1 MFKVLIPAAAA
12 VALVAFAA
20 RTQPLD
26 AFPPVETP
34 TMSWH
39 LSHEGA
45 MAKLA
50 YGVEN
55 SDQLA
60 LMVTCS
66 PGDAAAVVY
75 GDVQPD
81 TPRLIAASH
90 GPAPLDPMS
99 GGDATEARL
108 SLQDASLT
116 GLASRGAMRVQGD
129 SGRFVLKAGPD
140 ERRMLDEMGGDAISR
155 RHQRGLIHEPCSRGR
170 SGGGPAGGRPA
181 AFTPLGLDLD
191 PLRERRPCRPGQ

>member
-1 MFKVLIPAAAA
+1 MFKILIPAAASI
-12 VALVAFAA
+12 ALVAFAA
-20 RTQPLD
+20 RSQNPD
-26 AFPPVETP
+26 AFTSVQAP
-34 TMSWH
+34 TMAWH

-66 PGDAAAVVY
+66 PGDATAVVY

-90 GPAPLDPMS
+90 GPTPLDPMS
-99 GGDATEARL
+99 GGDATETRV
-108 SLQDASLT
+108 SLRDASLT
-116 GLASRGAMRVQGD
+116 GLASRGAIRVQGD
-129 SGRFVLKAGPD
+129 AGRFDLKASQD
-140 ERRMLDEMGGDAISR
+140 ERRMIAGFLSYCGSSR
-155 RHQRGLIHEPCSRGR
+155 
-170 SGGGPAGGRPA
+170 A
-181 AFTPLGLDLD
+181 
-191 PLRERRPCRPGQ
+191 

>member
-99 GGDATEARL
+99 GGDATETRL
-108 SLQDASLT
+108 SLQDASRNPHS
-116 GLASRGAMRVQGD
+116 AW
-129 SGRFVLKAGPD
+129 P
-140 ERRMLDEMGGDAISR
+140 
-155 RHQRGLIHEPCSRGR
+155 SRGR

-191 PLRERRPCRPGQ
+191 PLRERRPCRSGQ

>member
-1 MFKVLIPAAAA
+1 MRLLKPLSSLLALSALSALAACATPARVSTSMADAGA
-12 VALVAFAA
+12 PAPTPNYDWFLNQEA
-20 RTQPLD
+20 RENT
-26 AFPPVETP
+26 
-34 TMSWH
+34 
-39 LSHEGA
+39 
-45 MAKLA
+45 LA

-140 ERRMLDEMGGDAISR
+140 ERRMIAGFLSYCGSSR
-155 RHQRGLIHEPCSRGR
+155 
-170 SGGGPAGGRPA
+170 A
-181 AFTPLGLDLD
+181 
-191 PLRERRPCRPGQ
+191 

>member
-12 VALVAFAA
+12 IALVAFAA
-20 RTQPLD
+20 GAPSSESFAAQP
-26 AFPPVETP
+26 AAASA
-34 TMSWH
+34 MRWH

-66 PGDAAAVVY
+66 PGDSTAVVYGDVQPDTPRPGDSTAVVY

-81 TPRLIAASH
+81 TPRLIAASQ
-90 GPAPLDPMS
+90 GPSPIDPLSD
-99 GGDATEARL
+99 GDAAETRL
-108 SLQDASLT
+108 SLHDASLT
-116 GLASRGAMRVQGD
+116 GLVSTGLMQVRGE
-129 SGRFVLKAGPD
+129 AGAFALRAGAD
-140 ERRMLDEMGGDAISR
+140 ERRMIAGFLTYCGSSR
-155 RHQRGLIHEPCSRGR
+155 
-170 SGGGPAGGRPA
+170 A
-181 AFTPLGLDLD
+181 
-191 PLRERRPCRPGQ
+191 

>member
-1 MFKVLIPAAAA
+1 MFKVLIPAAASIVLA
-12 VALVAFAA
+12 AFAA
-20 RTQPLD
+20 RTQPSD
-26 AFPPVETP
+26 STAQVEAP
-34 TMSWH
+34 AMAWH

-60 LMVTCS
+60 LMITCA
-66 PGDAAAVVY
+66 PGDSTAVVY

-81 TPRLIAASH
+81 TPRLISAST

-99 GGDATEARL
+99 EGDAFETRL
-108 SLQDASLT
+108 SLHDASLT

-129 SGRFVLKAGPD
+129 AGRFNLTAD
-140 ERRMLDEMGGDAISR
+140 TAERRMIAGFLSYCGSSR
-155 RHQRGLIHEPCSRGR
+155 
-170 SGGGPAGGRPA
+170 A
-181 AFTPLGLDLD
+181 
-191 PLRERRPCRPGQ
+191 

>member
-1 MFKVLIPAAAA
+1 MFKVLIPAAASI
-12 VALVAFAA
+12 ALVAFAA
-20 RTQPLD
+20 STQS
-26 AFPPVETP
+26 VESVAAEP
-34 TMSWH
+34 ALAAAPAMGWH

-66 PGDAAAVVY
+66 PGDSTAVVY

-90 GPAPLDPMS
+90 GPTPIDPIS
-99 GGDATEARL
+99 GGDATESRL
-108 SLQDASLT
+108 ALHDASLT
-116 GLASRGAMRVQGD
+116 GLASQGVMRVQGE
-129 SGRFVLKAGPD
+129 AGTFALRASAD
-140 ERRMLDEMGGDAISR
+140 ERRMIAGFLTYCGSSR
-155 RHQRGLIHEPCSRGR
+155 
-170 SGGGPAGGRPA
+170 A
-181 AFTPLGLDLD
+181 
-191 PLRERRPCRPGQ
+191 

>member
-99 GGDATEARL
+99 GGDATETRL

-140 ERRMLDEMGGDAISR
+140 ERRMIAGFLSYCGSSR
-155 RHQRGLIHEPCSRGR
+155 
-170 SGGGPAGGRPA
+170 A
-181 AFTPLGLDLD
+181 
-191 PLRERRPCRPGQ
+191 